1 MFGWTSLDTW
11 IACTAALA
19 AMSCAIPGTFLVL
32 RKQSM
37 LGDALSH
44 TVLPGI
50 VAAFLFAGAFGGD
63 SNSPTSHSLLLV
75 GAVASGLVTTFLSE
89 TVRKLGG
96 VEDSAALGIVY
107 TSMFAFGLLLIRL
120 FADSVHLDAEC
131 VLFGAVETAVL
142 ETWGDTDIPSAM
154 LLNGGLLILN
164 GLLVLLCLKE
174 LRLTAFDPALGASL
188 GIRPA
193 LVTYGLMAMTSL
205 TLVAAFESVGLIL
218 VVTVLVTP
226 ASTALLL
233 SDRLSVVLVSSVV
246 IAGLAGFVGHASSI
260 MIPSLVFR
268 PLGFTTVS
276 DSSTA
281 GMAALVCGVFFA
293 LAFLFGRRR
302 GLVTS
307 VLRNWKLSF
316 RIACED
322 LLGLMYRSE
331 EAAQAVKKSELALH
345 DHHAWL
351 APVFRRLAFWRL
363 TKLGL
368 VATEGATCKLTP
380 SGHETA
386 ERIVR
391 SHRLWESY
399 MARHFSLPGDHL
411 HAPAARVEHFLDE
424 NLLAELDRELD
435 RPGADPHGRSIPTT
449 TSPAT
454 EQPVDSSSDGADARR
469 S

>member
-11 IACTAALA
+11 IACTASLA

-50 VAAFLFAGAFGGD
+50 VAAFMFAGPFGGD
-63 SNSPTSHSLLLV
+63 ANQPASHSLLLL

-89 TVRKLGG
+89 TVRKFGG

-107 TSMFAFGLLLIRL
+107 TSLFALGLLLIRL

-142 ETWGDTDIPSAM
+142 ETWGKTDIPIAVLM
-154 LLNGGLLILN
+154 NGGLLIIN
-164 GLLVLLCLKE
+164 GLLILLCFKE
-174 LRLTAFDPALGASL
+174 LRITAFDPALAASL
-188 GIRPA
+188 GIRPV

-233 SDRLSVVLVSSVV
+233 SDRLNVVVLLSLL
-246 IAGLAGFVGHASSI
+246 IAGIAGFAGHVSAI
-260 MIPSLVFR
+260 LIPTVLFQ
-268 PLGFTTVS
+268 PLGFTTVT

-281 GMAALVCGVFFA
+281 GMAALVCGLMFT

-322 LLGLMYRSE
+322 LLGLLYRSE
-331 EAAQAVKKSELALH
+331 EAARAVTRSELKLH
-345 DHHAWL
+345 DHHEWL
-351 APVFRRLAFWRL
+351 APVFRWLAFWRL
-363 TKLGL
+363 QRLGL
-368 VATEGATCKLTP
+368 VSTEGVACKLTE

-386 ERIVR
+386 ERLVR

-399 MARHFSLPGDHL
+399 MARHFALPEDHL
-411 HAPAARVEHFLDE
+411 HESAARVEHFLDE
-424 NLLAELDRELD
+424 GLLAELDRELD
-435 RPGADPHGRSIPTT
+435 RPDADPHGRSIPTT
-449 TSPAT
+449 TSPHH
-454 EQPVDSSSDGADARR
+454 EQAVDSQSESADARR